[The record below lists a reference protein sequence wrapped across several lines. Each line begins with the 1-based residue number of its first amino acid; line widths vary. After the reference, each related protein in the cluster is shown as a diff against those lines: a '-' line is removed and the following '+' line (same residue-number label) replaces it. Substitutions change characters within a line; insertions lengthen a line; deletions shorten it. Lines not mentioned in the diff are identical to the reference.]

1 MPSISI
7 FKSFVRY
14 QLLITTCWQ
23 WSKFHFSTS
32 KMSDILILNW
42 GGWLMQTKQL
52 IGCSLIYLSLGQPS
66 SSKLIQV
73 LYLIHMFV
81 FYVLNSCRRLFQR
94 FLLGYNWSSHQTI
107 QLVLSWSRLVFV
119 LVWLTCFN
127 CNLFSSLSPGCFSFL
142 YCLREGK
149 YVPTFFNKVVCILNF
164 CFYFVEGYITWYK
177 EKYIY
182 IYIYLI
188 Y

>member
-1 MPSISI
+1 
-7 FKSFVRY
+7 
-14 QLLITTCWQ
+14 
-23 WSKFHFSTS
+23 
-32 KMSDILILNW
+32 
-42 GGWLMQTKQL
+42 
-52 IGCSLIYLSLGQPS
+52 
-66 SSKLIQV
+66 
-73 LYLIHMFV
+73 MFV
-81 FYVLNSCRRLFQR
+81 FYVLNSYRRLFQR

-182 IYIYLI
+182 IYIFNILNKKTHCRRLCKTTEIFVTIENVFFYLIFTLTHLVFGFLIFVYLI
-188 Y
+188 YYI